1 METLYLIDGSALVY
15 RSHFALMKTPLIT
28 SRGENISAIFGFMQ
42 TLLTLIQKDKP
53 EHLAVVF
60 DTPEPT
66 FRHKIF
72 EPYKATRE
80 KMPDQLVAQ
89 LPRLREVL
97 EAANIPILELPGY
110 EADDVMGTLALKA
123 RKKDMDVVLVT
134 GDKDFMQ
141 LVKPGIRI
149 LRHKK
154 GEEEILDDKGVEE
167 TFGIPPDKVID
178 VLGLMGDSSDNVPGV
193 PNVGQKTALE
203 LVKTYG
209 SLEEVLAH
217 AGDITK
223 PALRERLTEF
233 ADQARFSKLLV
244 TIHTDVPMKFDW
256 EQMKAGALGTP
267 RLVELFRELEFT
279 SLMKFLEAPT
289 EKIAHHYR
297 TITTWQEF
305 DQLLK
310 TLRDARL
317 FAFDLETTSKDPMM
331 AEIVGMSFSWAD
343 SEAAYVPADGFQI
356 PNGAG
361 ISPRTWHG
369 TEIMPALSYQ
379 LHHIESVL
387 RDESL
392 RKVGQNLKYDCLVL
406 ANYGM
411 EVKGIEFDTLIAAY
425 LLNPGARQLNL
436 DTLSLEYLQHTKIP
450 TEALIGKGKNQISM
464 REVPLEK
471 ISEYSCEDADCA
483 YRLKIVLEP
492 KLKEEELIDLFRDIE
507 MPLMPVLMAMEKNG
521 VRLDTDILEEQSRDL
536 ERMLDGLEHDIY
548 KLAARQFNINSPKQL
563 AVILFD
569 ELKLPVV
576 KKTKTGP
583 STDVDVLMNLARLHE
598 LPQKLLDYRQ
608 LSKLKNTY
616 VDSLPKLINPYTGR
630 VHTSFNQTVAATG
643 RLSSSDPNLQNIPI
657 RTEIGSQIRTAFVPG
672 ERDWKLLSADYSQIE
687 LRIVAHLS
695 GDQTLIESFNNNED
709 IHRRTAAKVFG
720 VGMDDVS
727 PEMRRQAKAVNFG
740 IIYGQTD
747 FGLSEQL
754 GIPREEAKK
763 FKEAYFANYPSV
775 KEFMDNVIEKARKVG
790 YAETLSGRKRRI
802 PEFQSDQFSVR
813 MFAERTAINTPVQ
826 GTAADM
832 IKLAMIAIQR
842 RLKEGGFRT
851 MMILQVHDELV
862 FDVPE
867 DEIDKLKPI
876 VKQEMEGAI
885 EMKVPVV
892 VDFGVGDNWLEAH

>member
-672 ERDWKLLSADYSQIE
+672 ERNWKLLSADYSQIE